1 MFRSH
6 AQLKYIRE
14 QKESEMSGFFY
25 NMVENTQFALEDIQD
40 MFLEEFPGEHD
51 FLNELISELNN

>member
-25 NMVENTQFALEDIQD
+25 NLVENTQFDIVDIKD
-40 MFLEEFPGEHD
+40 MFLDEFPEEHD
-51 FLNELISELNN
+51 FLEELISELNN